1 MTKKRSKVIV
11 GVGVLCFVGAMALWL
26 GVSGHRAIADNE
38 APLITKTL
46 TQAVD
51 APMVFSGNLKSKVA
65 FVQSEGLV
73 QRLNVKL
80 DIATSDAGKVK
91 VYLTSPTGTR
101 VLIVDGARSKAATK
115 SGIKG
120 SFGTDGMPTVQSLS
134 AFSGEPVAGKW
145 MVSINS
151 NAAGQLK
158 SWSVTADVGPNTT
171 LAGME
176 TYGLYDDGCD
186 CRVGSSQAAS
196 GLLGTILLLGLVLIR
211 RRRR

>member
-51 APMVFSGNLKSKVA
+51 APVVFAGNLKSKVA
-65 FVQSEGLV
+65 FVESEGLV

-80 DIATSDAGKVK
+80 DITTNDASKVK

-101 VLIVDGARSKAATK
+101 VLIVDGARSKAVTK
-115 SGIKG
+115 AGLKG
-120 SFGTDGMPTVQSLS
+120 SFGAEGMPTVQSLS

-145 MVSINS
+145 MVSIDS
-151 NAAGQLK
+151 NVNGQLK
-158 SWSVTADVGPNTT
+158 SWSITADVGPNTT

-176 TYGLYDDGCD
+176 TYGMYDDGCD
-186 CRVGSSQAAS
+186 CRVGSTQASSA
-196 GLLGTILLLGLVLIR
+196 LLGTMLLLGLVLSR

>member
-65 FVQSEGLV
+65 FVESEGLV
-73 QRLNVKL
+73 QRLNVQL
-80 DIATSDAGKVK
+80 DIATSDAAKVK

-101 VLIVDGARSKAATK
+101 VLIVDGARSKAAGK

-120 SFGTDGMPTVQSLS
+120 AFGANGLATVQSLL

-145 MVSINS
+145 MVSIDS

-186 CRVGSSQAAS
+186 CRVGSNQATS
-196 GLLGTILLLGLVLIR
+196 GLLGTLLLLGLMVVR

>member
-51 APMVFSGNLKSKVA
+51 TPTVFNGNVKSQVA
-65 FVQSEGLV
+65 FVNNEGLV

-80 DIATSDAGKVK
+80 DIATSDAAKVK
-91 VYLTSPTGTR
+91 VYLTSPTGTK
-101 VLIVDGARSKAATK
+101 VLLVDGARSKAATK
-115 SGIKG
+115 SGLKG
-120 SFGTDGMPTVQSLS
+120 TFGADGMPTVQSLS
-134 AFSGEPVAGKW
+134 AFKGEPVKGQWA
-145 MVSINS
+145 IALDS
-151 NAAGQLK
+151 NATGRIK
-158 SWSVTADVGPNTT
+158 SWSLNADVGPNTN

-176 TYGLYDDGCD
+176 TYGMYDDGCD
-186 CRVGSSQAAS
+186 CRVGTSQAAS
-196 GLLGTILLLGLVLIR
+196 GLMGTLLLLGLLIVR
-211 RRRR
+211 RRRS